1 MDTRI
6 KTNNVEMIGTFVS
19 DPEYSHEAYG
29 ERFYHLSLEV
39 KRLSGVADTIPLMIS
54 ERLFDRDAECIST
67 MVKICGQ
74 FRSRNVHEEDR
85 TRLDLS
91 VFVSEIQK
99 IDRDTYEDMNEIRL
113 DGFTCKEVRYRK
125 TPLGRDIADMLIA
138 VNRGYGKSDYIPCIC
153 WGRNARYASEFAL
166 GMHIELIGRIQSRE
180 YIKRYEDDT
189 EERRTAYEVSV
200 SHLEV
205 VEREEEKCE

>member
-19 DPEYSHEAYG
+19 DPEYSHEVYG
-29 ERFYHLSLEV
+29 EKFYHLFLEV

-54 ERLFDRDAECIST
+54 ERLFDRDAECIGT
-67 MVKICGQ
+67 TVKIYGQ
-74 FRSRNVHEEDR
+74 FRSYNVREEDR
-85 TRLDLS
+85 NRLDLH

-125 TPLGRDIADMLIA
+125 TPLGREIADMLIA
-138 VNRGYGKSDYIPCIC
+138 VNRGYDKSDYIPCVC
-153 WGRNARYASEFAL
+153 WGRNAAYTSEFAL
-166 GMHIELIGRIQSRE
+166 GTHIELVGRIQSRE
-180 YIKRYEDDT
+180 YIKKHEDGT
-189 EERRTAYEVSV
+189 EEQRTAYEVSV
-200 SHLEV
+200 SQIEV
-205 VEREEEKCE
+205 VM